1 MQNLIRFL
9 IKYNYVLLFIALE
22 FLAFTLVVNFNKR
35 QKQTYLSTANSVSGN
50 LNETFSFIG
59 SYMNLKDENEKLAK
73 QNAYLLNKNLNSY
86 IDNKKLIN
94 FTNDSLYSQQYQ
106 YLNANIIN
114 NTIWKKHNYLTLNKG
129 KKNGVMSENAVIST
143 KGVVGITKD
152 VEDNFSNVISI
163 LNTELLISGKIKK
176 NNYFGSISWD
186 GEDYQHV
193 KLNEIPFHVV
203 LHKGDTIA
211 TSGYSLIFPE
221 GIPIGTISD
230 FSKIEGG
237 DFYDITVKLA
247 VDLKNIEHVFVINN
261 LKKTEILSLEETQN
275 D

>member
-22 FLAFTLVVNFNKR
+22 FLAFTLVVNFNKY

-73 QNAYLLNKNLNSY
+73 QNAYLLNKKLNSY

-94 FTNDSLYSQQYQ
+94 FTNDSLYSQQYK
-106 YLNANIIN
+106 YINAKIIN

-152 VEDNFSNVISI
+152 IGNNFSNVISI

-186 GEDYQHV
+186 GEDYQYV

-237 DFYDITVKLA
+237 DFYDITVKLT
-247 VDLKNIEHVFVINN
+247 VDLKNVEHVFVINN